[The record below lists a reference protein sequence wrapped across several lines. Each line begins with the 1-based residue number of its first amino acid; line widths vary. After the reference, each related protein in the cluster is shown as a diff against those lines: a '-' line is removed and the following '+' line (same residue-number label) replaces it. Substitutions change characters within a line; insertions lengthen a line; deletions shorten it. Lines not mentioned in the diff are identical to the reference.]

1 MKKILILTT
10 NRADYSKLE
19 IIIDIIHKVEQI
31 NMYLIVS
38 GSHLLT
44 DFGNSYKNIKYP
56 IYEKINTLINC
67 EDNKM
72 MAESVGFALIKYASL
87 LEKIKPD
94 YVLLHGDRF
103 DILAMTNACL
113 LMNINIIH
121 IEGGEYSGCVDNN
134 IRNFTSICSKYHI
147 VSNKQAKNRL
157 IKLLDNKNVNNII
170 NMGCPIIDKYLNYKF
185 TMDKWN
191 KCSKFIFNYSIDINN
206 YIIMLY
212 HIDTLNIKESILQ
225 YKKLFK
231 ILISLNKKV
240 VCFYPNID
248 NISKELIRHI
258 DKTKTDNILL
268 VKNIPQNEF
277 ITLLS
282 QSSLFIGN
290 SSSLVREAPI
300 LGIPTILIGKRQENR
315 LLYKSTIKFSEIN
328 ERKLLKTIDKIYGKR
343 FSKENLY
350 GDGTFGIKFKKF
362 IQNLIV

>member
-147 VSNKQAKNRL
+147 VSNEQAKNSL
-157 IKLLDNKNVNNII
+157 IKLLDNKNVNNIL
-170 NMGCPIIDKYLNYKF
+170 NMGCPIIDKYVNFKF
-185 TMDKWN
+185 NIKKWN
-191 KCSKFIFNYSIDINN
+191 ILKSTTFDNN
-206 YIIMLY
+206 IKRNDYIIMLF
-212 HIDTLNIKESILQ
+212 HINTLNIKKSILQ
-225 YKKLFK
+225 YKKLYNLLLTLDKK
-231 ILISLNKKV
+231 II
-240 VCFYPNID
+240 CFYPNID
-248 NISKELIRHI
+248 NVSKELIRYI
-258 DKTKTDNILL
+258 DKKKSNNIVFL
-268 VKNIPQNEF
+268 KNLPQSDF
-277 ITLLS
+277 ITILS

-290 SSSLVREAPI
+290 SSCLVREAPM
-300 LGIPTILIGKRQENR
+300 LGIPTILIGERQKNR
-315 LLYKSTIKFSEIN
+315 LLYKSTITFPEIN
-328 ERKLLKTIDKIYGKR
+328 EKELFKTIDNIYGKR

-350 GDGTFGIKFKKF
+350 GDGTFGINFNNF
-362 IQNLIV
+362 IDNIME

>member
-19 IIIDIIHKVEQI
+19 IIINIIHNIDKI

-38 GSHLLT
+38 GTHLLM
-44 DFGNSYKNIKYP
+44 DFGQTYKYIKYP
-56 IYEKINTLINC
+56 IYKKINTLVNC

-87 LEKIKPD
+87 LEEIKPD

-103 DILAMTNACL
+103 DILPMTNACL
-113 LMNINIIH
+113 LMNFPIIH

-134 IRNFTSICSKYHI
+134 IRNFTSMCSTYHI
-147 VSNKQAKNRL
+147 VSNEQAKNRL
-157 IKLLDNKNVNNII
+157 IQLLNNNDNII
-170 NMGCPIIDKYLNYKF
+170 NMGCPIIDIYLNYKF

-191 KCSKFIFNYSIDINN
+191 KCFNFILSSTIDINN
-206 YIIMLY
+206 YIVMLF

-225 YKKLFK
+225 YKKLFN
-231 ILISLNKKV
+231 ILITLDKKV
-240 VCFYPNID
+240 ICFYPNID
-248 NISKELIRHI
+248 NMSKELIRYI
-258 DKTKTDNILL
+258 DKNKTNKILL
-268 VKNIPQNEF
+268 LKNIPQIEF

-282 QSSLFIGN
+282 QASLFIGN
-290 SSSLVREAPI
+290 SSSLVREAPL

-315 LLYKSTIKFSEIN
+315 LLYKSTIHLSEID
-328 ERKLLKTIDKIYGKR
+328 EKQLLKTITNIYGKR

-350 GDGTFGIKFKKF
+350 GDGTFRIKFKRF
-362 IQNLIV
+362 IENLIVKH